1 MTTYQEISAQFYS
14 NRLLFG
20 DPADPG
26 VVAVEIAS
34 RTEIDVYKRL
44 AGKLTRERRPLKLF
58 LLVED
63 AALLGGFNAP
73 HQTRVL
79 TGGFRYRV
87 LVTFDSI
94 DALEAS
100 KRHLRNT
107 TGKPANAPDAPYF
120 VLGDPV
126 EQHLMLTGTSFFIG
140 MDFSDLRR
148 LQLDIETY
156 ISPGFEFP
164 SAAREGDRVIAISL
178 TDSTGFERLLKG
190 TEIDE
195 RAMLEEMVRIVAE
208 RDPDVIEGHNLFR
221 FDLEYL
227 EARARRHRVALR
239 LGRGGGELRARPSR
253 MQIAERSIA
262 YRRYDI
268 PGRSIIDTWILAQH
282 YDIGSRELES
292 LGLKQLAMHFGLAR
306 EGRVYIDAS
315 KISRYFEREPEKL
328 FEYALDDARETRAL
342 AETLSP
348 SYFVQAQIFPYSYQ
362 SAALRG
368 NATKID
374 ALMIRAYLDA
384 GHSIPASSATAPVA
398 GGYTEMRRSG
408 VAHGVLHCDVTSL
421 YPSLMLQYQLAPVT
435 DRLGVFLKM
444 LGDLRS
450 FRVQAKALARE
461 LKGAERRNAEA
472 LQQTFK
478 ILINSFY
485 GYLGFSLGHF
495 NDFGAANDVTRRG
508 RDLIQRAVAELEAGG
523 AQVIEVDTD
532 GIYFVPPAA
541 ADERGADALLEQV
554 GAIMPEGIR
563 LEIDGRYTAMFSYK
577 MKNYVLMDATGKMT
591 IRGSGLRSRGL
602 ERFQRRFMEQMF
614 HLLLHDRRGEIA
626 KLHDDYR
633 GRLSR
638 HEIGIANLMKTETLQ
653 DSLET
658 YRSKIGENRRNLAA
672 AYELALNAER
682 PYLPG
687 DQISYYVIGRRANAR
702 VNAAAKMASEYDP
715 ANPDENVEYYQ
726 AKLAELY
733 EKFRVFVDKP
743 GLFVPASED
752 EGKPVQLSMF
762 DTPQTKSEGPA
773 TDPEE

>member
-34 RTEIDVYKRL
+34 KTEVDVYRRL
-44 AGKLTRERRPLKLF
+44 KGRLTRERRPIRPF

-63 AALLGGFNAP
+63 LALLEGFTPA
-73 HQTRVL
+73 HETRAL
-79 TGGFRYRV
+79 EGDFRYRV
-87 LVTFDSI
+87 LVTFGSL
-94 DALEAS
+94 DALEAA
-100 KRHLRNT
+100 KRHLRNA
-107 TGKPANAPDAPYF
+107 TGKAPNAPDAPY
-120 VLGDPV
+120 LGLTDPV
-126 EQHLMLTGTSFFIG
+126 EQHLMLSGTTFFIG
-140 MDFSDLRR
+140 MDFSELRR

-178 TDSTGFERLLKG
+178 TDSTGFERLLRG
-190 TEIDE
+190 TEMDE
-195 RAMLEEMVRIVAE
+195 RAMLEEMVRIVQE
-208 RDPDVIEGHNLFR
+208 RDPDVVEGHNLFR

-227 EARARRHRVALR
+227 ETRARRHRLKLK
-239 LGRGGGELRARPSR
+239 LGRDGGELRARASR

-282 YDIGSRELES
+282 YDISSRELES
-292 LGLKQLAMHFGLAR
+292 LGLKQLAQHFGLAR
-306 EGRVYIDAS
+306 KDRVYIDAS
-315 KISRYFEREPEKL
+315 KISHYFEHEPDKL
-328 FEYALDDARETRAL
+328 YQYALDDARETRAL

-362 SAALRG
+362 SAVLRG

-374 ALMIRAYLDA
+374 ALMMRAYLAA
-384 GHSIPASSATAPVA
+384 GHSIPAPSEPEPVA
-398 GGYTEMRRSG
+398 GGYTEVRRCG

-421 YPSLMLQYQLAPVT
+421 YPSLMLQYRHAPAA

-450 FRVQAKALARE
+450 LRVQAKALARE
-461 LKGAERRNAEA
+461 LEGPERRNADA

-495 NDFGAANDVTRRG
+495 NDFGAANAVTGRG
-508 RDLIQRAVAELEAGG
+508 RDLIQRAVAKLEEQG

-532 GIYFVPPAA
+532 GIYFTPPA
-541 ADERGADALLEQV
+541 EGAGAEDRLLEQV
-554 GAIMPEGIR
+554 GSIMPEGIR
-563 LEIDGRYTAMFSYK
+563 LEIDGRYRAMFSYK
-577 MKNYVLMDATGKMT
+577 MKNYVLLDETGKMT

-602 ERFQRRFMEQMF
+602 ERFQRRFMEEMF
-614 HLLLHDRRGEIA
+614 RLLLEDRRGEIE
-626 KLHDDYR
+626 KLHGDYR
-633 GRLSR
+633 ARIAR
-638 HEIGIANLMKTETLQ
+638 HEIGIADLMKTETIQ
-653 DSLET
+653 DSLDT
-658 YRSKIGENRRNLAA
+658 YRKKIAESSRNLAA
-672 AYELALNAER
+672 AYEMALKAER
-682 PYLPG
+682 PYLAG
-687 DQISYYVIGRRANAR
+687 DQISYYVTGRGARAA
-702 VNAAAKMASEYDP
+702 VNEFAKMAVEYDP
-715 ANPDENVEYYQ
+715 DNPDENVEYYQ

-733 EKFRVFVDKP
+733 AKFKPYAERRGLFSPDEVEGAAEAPEQQSMFEETAADKP
-743 GLFVPASED
+743 G
-752 EGKPVQLSMF
+752 K
-762 DTPQTKSEGPA
+762 
-773 TDPEE
+773 